1 MRAKFARGLRFL
13 KNGAAVIA
21 AFAAM
26 SGAASAHTVSIGFE
40 NSGPGAVNIWLGT
53 YSTGHA
59 SIVNEGSLSL
69 QGVNGNPYALTTV
82 VFNLL
87 AGPGIAFKPSG
98 LIDGLTNFY
107 IPDSGASPNAAL
119 VGSEA
124 GFDAACPAC
133 GPVDRWQ
140 GVTFVGLS
148 PGDYQFTWIPIA
160 FPTAQWDILN
170 RNMNGV
176 FTLDAGVVNPSPVPL
191 PAALPLFASGL
202 AALGLLARRKR
213 KARAA
218 A

>member
-1 MRAKFARGLRFL
+1 MRTKIGRGLHFL

-26 SGAASAHTVSIGFE
+26 SVAASAHSVSIGFE
-40 NSGPGAVNIWLGT
+40 NAGPGAVDIWLGT

-82 VFNLL
+82 AFDLL

-98 LIDGLTNFY
+98 LIDGVTNFY
-107 IPDSGASPNAAL
+107 TPDNGNPNAPL

-124 GFDAACPAC
+124 DFNANCPLC

-160 FPTAQWDILN
+160 FPTAQWDILTN
-170 RNMNGV
+170 NLNGI
-176 FTLDAGVVNPSPVPL
+176 FTLSGSVVGGTTPL
-191 PAALPLFASGL
+191 PAALPLFATGL
-202 AALGLLARRKR
+202 GALGLLGWRRKR
-213 KARAA
+213 KPQAA
-218 A
+218 AA